1 MRRTRSPAASDLAGQ
16 PARLRLTAGWAPS
29 HWQCGQPRLPGSD
42 SDSEPEPG
50 ARARPPTGRLPGC
63 SAAAG
68 GLCCLCIM
76 MPGASGQSNS
86 DGGAATVGGARVRRT
101 VSRTQGRVAAVGP
114 GIGTRPAA
122 ATGSPRAQ
130 SARRDRQAVLTDR
143 SAAAGPGA
151 CTAPAGPPGHHQAT
165 HVVASRCDARP
176 AVTRTRTGGAA
187 ADRLT
192 VGLPGRVRRRVGPAR
207 KDSESGVP
215 ARRLQRPPRP
225 LQRRSHRRRRAAL
238 LRSTVVVTGHGHG
251 RTHFVERS
259 PSHGRAAAAES
270 PSRTAAPAAV
280 SDPAAG

>member
-1 MRRTRSPAASDLAGQ
+1 MTVARRLTVWHWSMRRTRSPAASDLAGQ

-50 ARARPPTGRLPGC
+50 ARARPPTGRLPGR

-130 SARRDRQAVLTDR
+130 SARRDRRAGSLTDR
-143 SAAAGPGA
+143 PRPAR
-151 CTAPAGPPGHHQAT
+151 APARPGPTGPPSGHT
-165 HVVASRCDARP
+165 RRRKPMRRP
-176 AVTRTRTGGAA
+176 ACC
-187 ADRLT
+187 D
-192 VGLPGRVRRRVGPAR
+192 
-207 KDSESGVP
+207 
-215 ARRLQRPPRP
+215 
-225 LQRRSHRRRRAAL
+225 
-238 LRSTVVVTGHGHG
+238 
-251 RTHFVERS
+251 
-259 PSHGRAAAAES
+259 
-270 PSRTAAPAAV
+270 
-280 SDPAAG
+280 